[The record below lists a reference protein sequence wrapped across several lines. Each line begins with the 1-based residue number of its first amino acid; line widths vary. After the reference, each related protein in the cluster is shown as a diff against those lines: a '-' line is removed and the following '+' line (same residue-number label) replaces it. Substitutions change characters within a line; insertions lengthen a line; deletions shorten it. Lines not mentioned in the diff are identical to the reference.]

1 MTGKSPWREYS
12 VSLNHKLAGIDMR
25 TLGHKG
31 EWLLFFKKLAAFSNK
46 VPHHWCTRFAWTPYS
61 WKSS

>member
-1 MTGKSPWREYS
+1 
-12 VSLNHKLAGIDMR
+12 MR